1 MQQNLTWETQQVVDT
16 SDFDKNAH
24 LASLKL
30 DIDEPY
36 IDKLRNLAIGLS
48 NLKSKVDKLDTGEL
62 ETTPIDL
69 SKLTDLVKK

>member
-24 LASLKL
+24 LTSLKL
-30 DIDEPY
+30 GIDEPY

>member
-16 SDFDKNAH
+16 SDFDKNGH

-30 DIDEPY
+30 GIDEPY